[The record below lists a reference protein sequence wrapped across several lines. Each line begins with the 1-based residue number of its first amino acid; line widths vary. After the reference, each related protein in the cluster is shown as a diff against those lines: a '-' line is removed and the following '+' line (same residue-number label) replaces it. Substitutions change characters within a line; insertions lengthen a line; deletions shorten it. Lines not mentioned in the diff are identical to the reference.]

1 MIGHEIVRTTDKE
14 RGIDAPVPPT
24 ICSGQP
30 ARDMRRIAS
39 FFCLVRGVTGVSWNV
54 LLLLCGDQCS
64 RYRINEET
72 KSVLVVV
79 VTTVLTVTVVNVV
92 NAQLF
97 MRALPML

>member
-1 MIGHEIVRTTDKE
+1 MIGHKIVRTTDKG

-24 ICSGQP
+24 IRSGQP

-64 RYRINEET
+64 RYRIM
-72 KSVLVVV
+72 KKQRAFLLLLSR
-79 VTTVLTVTVVNVV
+79 
-92 NAQLF
+92 LF
-97 MRALPML
+97 